1 MGSLDMTVSMIV
13 TVLTT
18 NVTLMV
24 HVLVLNAKT
33 DGVKVNDPMHPDY
46 VPSLFPHK
54 ENNLKSN
61 SSINRLNRVRKRA
74 YSTATDTTKARK
86 KLRLLDM
93 QSELPEKEVELGK
106 NTLLEIP
113 DISENVPCSPLS
125 LLSET
130 EIRPLQTPLQPS
142 EREMLYEEINN
153 LRAER
158 DTALE
163 KIKELEKLVNAST
176 LSPSSVEGN
185 NDACKNLTGLSW
197 DIFLKLFLFLSTF
210 TGNGQGSTLPLKDQ
224 LFITLSTV

>member
-1 MGSLDMTVSMIV
+1 M
-13 TVLTT
+13 
-18 NVTLMV
+18 
-24 HVLVLNAKT
+24 
-33 DGVKVNDPMHPDY
+33 
-46 VPSLFPHK
+46 
-54 ENNLKSN
+54 
-61 SSINRLNRVRKRA
+61 
-74 YSTATDTTKARK
+74 
-86 KLRLLDM
+86 
-93 QSELPEKEVELGK
+93 
-106 NTLLEIP
+106 
-113 DISENVPCSPLS
+113 PCSPLS

-224 LFITLSTV
+224 LFITLVKLRHNVSFDFLAQVRGIPKTTLIDYFWKWIDLLYAKVGFYVKWADRETIFQTIPPVFKSKFPRLTSIIDCFEIFIEAPKNLLARAKCYSQYKKHCTVKVLISRGLLEI